1 MRIAF
6 TIMLLAATVLPASSQ
21 SQTVNIC
28 DRTPQV
34 RDEIMLAIGADD
46 CAAVTARQLAGV
58 GDLCFSSKHLPRICR
73 SSYSRNPLIAL
84 KAGDFDGLYV
94 LTSLDLSHN
103 RLTTLP
109 NGVFDSLNV
118 AHLDLSRNR
127 LTTLPNGAFDSLTV
141 GSLDLSRNRLT
152 TLPNSVFD
160 GMTGLQNLN
169 LNHNQLTALPNG
181 VFDGMTSLD
190 RLWLNNNRLTTLPNG
205 VFDDLEDV
213 ELLDLSGNR
222 LTALPAALFDG
233 LLDLDKLDLRFN
245 HLVGLARNDLLFA
258 TLPKGHWV
266 EVLLDGQTEAPE
278 EPGAPEQSTTRI
290 PAAVPLLVSASDSM
304 RQGFVRIV
312 NLSNESGSVRILAF
326 DDAGAAATPVE
337 IQLGAKRAFHFNAGD
352 LENGNANKGISAGIG
367 RPVQGH
373 WRLDVET
380 ALDVRVLAF
389 VRTGDGFLT
398 AMHDVLQRDSQG
410 RLTAWTFN
418 PASNTDRVSWLRLV
432 NAGATA
438 ESVSIDGVDDRGNA
452 AGPVTLTLASGA
464 SRTLSAGDLEDGAQG
479 LTGALDDGAGKWRL
493 FITAGQSVVGVS
505 LLESASGHW
514 TNLSTMGSP

>member
-1 MRIAF
+1 MKKAAI
-6 TIMLLAATVLPASSQ
+6 IMLLAAAMLPVLGHA
-21 SQTVNIC
+21 QTVNIC

-73 SSYSRNPLIAL
+73 SSYSRDPLIAL

-94 LTSLDLSHN
+94 LTSLDLS
-103 RLTTLP
+103 R
-109 NGVFDSLNV
+109 
-118 AHLDLSRNR
+118 
-127 LTTLPNGAFDSLTV
+127 
-141 GSLDLSRNRLT
+141 
-152 TLPNSVFD
+152 
-160 GMTGLQNLN
+160 
-169 LNHNQLTALPNG
+169 
-181 VFDGMTSLD
+181 
-190 RLWLNNNRLTTLPNG
+190 NRLTTLPNG

-266 EVLLDGQTEAPE
+266 EVLLDGQTEAPKQ
-278 EPGAPEQSTTRI
+278 PPTPPISTT
-290 PAAVPLLVSASDSM
+290 PAFANPYVPLLVSASDSM
-304 RQGFVRIV
+304 RQGFVRVI
-312 NLSNESGSVRILAF
+312 NESNESGTVRVLAF
-326 DDAGAAATPVE
+326 DDAGVAADPIE
-337 IQLGAKRAFHFNAGD
+337 ITLAAKQALHFNAGD
-352 LENGNANKGISAGIG
+352 LENGNANKGINAGIG
-367 RPVQGH
+367 SPAQGH

-418 PASNTDRVSWLRLV
+418 PASNTDRVSRLRLV
-432 NAGATA
+432 NTGATA
-438 ESVSIDGVDDRGNA
+438 ESVSI
-452 AGPVTLTLASGA
+452 
-464 SRTLSAGDLEDGAQG
+464 
-479 LTGALDDGAGKWRL
+479 
-493 FITAGQSVVGVS
+493 
-505 LLESASGHW
+505 
-514 TNLSTMGSP
+514 